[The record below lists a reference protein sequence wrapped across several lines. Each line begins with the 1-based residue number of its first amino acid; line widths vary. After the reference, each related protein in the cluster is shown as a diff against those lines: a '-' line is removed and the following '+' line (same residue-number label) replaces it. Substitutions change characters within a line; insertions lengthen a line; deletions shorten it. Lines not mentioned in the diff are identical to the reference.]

1 MARASKPGCW
11 GGSDMAEASNDVD
24 ALRVVVVGDL
34 SGHRA
39 DEAVLRSFPGFSR
52 KEVKEL
58 FEAGRVRGSGRRLRK
73 GDRVETGTELVVE
86 APAVAIA
93 PDASIPLTV
102 LFESDDFVIVD
113 KPAGLPPAP
122 LVRTETR
129 SLAAALLARYPEMLG
144 VGFREREPGL
154 VHRLDNETSGVVLAA
169 RSAAAFQAARAL
181 FESSLI
187 EKRYL
192 AVVADGLPE
201 QGEVETLLGP
211 DTAEPRRVRVYDQAP
226 DGYAKRAYTR
236 YRVLERG
243 TRFTLVELS
252 VERAFRHQIRVHL
265 AHLGYP
271 IAGDA
276 LYGGPVVP
284 ELGAR
289 HALHGSY
296 IAWAG
301 DARRAGFGAEAGLPA
316 ELRALLGGAG
326 GGA

>member
-1 MARASKPGCW
+1 MSEAAS
-11 GGSDMAEASNDVD
+11 DIEAQ
-24 ALRVVVVGDL
+24 RVVVGEAFT
-34 SGHRA
+34 GHRA
-39 DEAVLRSFPGFSR
+39 DEAVLRCFPGFSR

-58 FEAGRVRGSGRRLRK
+58 FEAGRVRGSGRRLKK
-73 GDRVETGTELVVE
+73 GDRLERGMELVVE
-86 APAVAIA
+86 APSVPII
-93 PDASIPLTV
+93 PDASLPLEV
-102 LFESDDFVIVD
+102 LFESEDFVIVD
-113 KPAGLPPAP
+113 KPAGLPTAP

-129 SLAAALLARYPEMLG
+129 SLAAALLARYPEMRG

-169 RSAAAFQAARAL
+169 RSQAAFQAARSL

-192 AVVADGLPE
+192 AVVTADVPE
-201 QGEVETLLGP
+201 SGEFESLLGP
-211 DTAEPRRVRVYDQAP
+211 DTAEPRRVRVYAEPP
-226 DGYAKRAYTR
+226 DGYAKQCRTS

-243 TRFTLVELS
+243 ARFALVQLS

-265 AHLGYP
+265 AHLGFP

-276 LYGGPVVP
+276 LYGGAVVP
-284 ELGAR
+284 ELGER

-296 IAWAG
+296 VAWAG
-301 DARRAGFGAEAGLPA
+301 DAVRAGFRAEAGLPA
-316 ELRALLGGAG
+316 ELRALLGGL

>member
-1 MARASKPGCW
+1 MGETT
-11 GGSDMAEASNDVD
+11 DDAE
-24 ALRVVVVGDL
+24 ALRVMIAGDL
-34 SGHRA
+34 AGHRA
-39 DEAVLRSFPGFSR
+39 DDAVLRSFPGFSR
-52 KEVKEL
+52 KEVKQL
-58 FEAGRVRGSGRRLRK
+58 FEAGRVRGSGRRLKK

-86 APAVAIA
+86 APSVAIA
-93 PDASIPLTV
+93 PDASIPLEV
-102 LFESDDFVIVD
+102 LFESEDFVIVD
-113 KPAGLPPAP
+113 KPAGLPTAP

-169 RSAAAFQAARAL
+169 RSAAAFQAARSL

-192 AVVADGLPE
+192 AVVASGMPE
-201 QGEVETLLGP
+201 QGELETLVGP
-211 DTAEPRRVRVYDQAP
+211 DSAEPRRVRVYDEAP
-226 DGYAKRAYTR
+226 AGYAKLARTR
-236 YRVLERG
+236 YRVVERG
-243 TRFTLVELS
+243 AHFALVELS

-265 AHLGYP
+265 AYLGYP

-276 LYGGPVVP
+276 LYGGAAAS

-301 DARRAGFGAEAGLPA
+301 DAARGGFRAEAGLPA

-326 GGA
+326 GGG

>member
-1 MARASKPGCW
+1 MGEA
-11 GGSDMAEASNDVD
+11 GSDAEV
-24 ALRVVVVGDL
+24 LRAVIGDEL
-34 SGHRA
+34 GGQRA

-52 KEVKEL
+52 KEVKAL
-58 FEAGRVRGSGRRLRK
+58 FEAGRVRGAGHRLKK
-73 GDRVETGTELVVE
+73 GDRVQAGVELVVE
-86 APAVAIA
+86 APSVAIA
-93 PDASIPLTV
+93 PDPSLPLRV
-102 LFESDDFVIVD
+102 LFESADFVIVD
-113 KPAGLPPAP
+113 KPAGLPTAP
-122 LVRTETR
+122 LTRTETR
-129 SLAAALLARYPEMLG
+129 SLAAALLARYPEMSG

-169 RSAAAFQAARAL
+169 RNPAAFSAARAL
-181 FESSLI
+181 FESSLL

-192 AVVADGLPE
+192 AVVAAGVP
-201 QGEVETLLGP
+201 QAGEIETLLGP
-211 DTAEPRRVRVYDQAP
+211 DPSDPRRVRVFDEAP
-226 DGYAKRAYTR
+226 QGYAKPSHTR

-243 TRFTLVELS
+243 ERFALVELS

-276 LYGGPVVP
+276 LYGGAAVP

-301 DARRAGFGAEAGLPA
+301 DAARAGFRAEAALPA
-316 ELRALLGGAG
+316 ELRALVGGVAG
-326 GGA
+326 G

>member
-1 MARASKPGCW
+1 MADAS
-11 GGSDMAEASNDVD
+11 DDAEALRAVIGE
-24 ALRVVVVGDL
+24 ALA
-34 SGHRA
+34 GHRA
-39 DEAVLRSFPGFSR
+39 DDAVSRSFPGFSR
-52 KEVKEL
+52 KEIKEL
-58 FEAGRVRGSGRRLRK
+58 FEAGRVRGSGRRLKK
-73 GDRVETGTELVVE
+73 GDRVEAGVELVVE
-86 APAVAIA
+86 APGVPIA
-93 PDASIPLTV
+93 PDASIPLEV
-102 LFESDDFVIVD
+102 LFESEDFVIVD
-113 KPAGLPPAP
+113 KPAGLPTAP
-122 LVRTETR
+122 LVRTQTR

-169 RSAAAFQAARAL
+169 RSAAAFRAARAL

-192 AVVADGLPE
+192 AVVGPGLADA
-201 QGEVETLLGP
+201 GEVETLVGP
-211 DTAEPRRVRVYDQAP
+211 DTTDPRRVRVYAEAP
-226 DGYAKRAYTR
+226 DGYAKLAHTR
-236 YRVLERG
+236 YRVCERG
-243 TRFTLVELS
+243 QRFTLVELS

-276 LYGGPVVP
+276 LYGGPTAP

-301 DARRAGFGAEAGLPA
+301 DAARDGFRAEAGLPA